1 MLNGQLCIHIYDII
15 GSSSNSR
22 TVVKIKGAQ
31 IRGTLPVCTAEDVVE
46 FSWVY
51 FYGNL
56 AMRGSDAGCEE

>member
-1 MLNGQLCIHIYDII
+1 MLNGQFCIHIYDII

-22 TVVKIKGAQ
+22 TVVKIKGGPNTRNAASVQ
-31 IRGTLPVCTAEDVVE
+31 RVE